1 MSWAFLLEV
10 LKKLGFG
17 PIWCDMISG
26 LLATSSTKILLN
38 GVPVDSIAH
47 QRGLRQSDPLSPM
60 LFILIMDIL
69 SLLVKQAS
77 KEGQL
82 QPLSTKQL
90 KHRISFYVVDE
101 VIFLRPYPA
110 DITLVLDMLQLFW
123 QTLGLQTN
131 VQKSSV
137 MSIRCDEHSIHY

>member
-1 MSWAFLLEV
+1 
-10 LKKLGFG
+10 
-17 PIWCDMISG
+17 
-26 LLATSSTKILLN
+26 
-38 GVPVDSIAH
+38 
-47 QRGLRQSDPLSPM
+47 
-60 LFILIMDIL
+60 MDIL

-90 KHRISFYVVDE
+90 KHRISLYVVDE

-137 MSIRCDEHSIHY
+137 LSIRCDEHSIHY